1 MLALEATS
9 TYYRVVRVVWKPAA
23 RARQLLCGG
32 CLTLLLTKPTLAQ
45 IAATSVEE
53 PLRLQVEKSEAAR
66 ACPSAE
72 WFEARVLAHTPATGI
87 AGNYSIDLS
96 RTEQQRWRARI
107 VRLAADGSTLAERV
121 LEDSGPS
128 CVPLAEAS
136 ALTVAILADST
147 ASTVQLAPPPEPK
160 PEPPRPAPVVVPA
173 EEPPLRGFAGVGAG
187 LSTGM
192 IAPLAP
198 MFGIGLGLDT
208 RYLSPGF
215 RLMMTTKQHFDLG
228 PGSATVQAWIAS
240 ASVCLHPALSRLS
253 PALCATADAGVLH
266 GSAEGFDDVRPS
278 SRPHEAFGLE
288 ARGTWYA
295 DGYRLSASLGG
306 ALPVSR
312 ESFSVAGL
320 GTAYVPPALSFQAQL
335 FCEIGIF

>member
-1 MLALEATS
+1 MAALALGATS
-9 TYYRVVRVVWKPAA
+9 TYYRVVWKPAA
-23 RARQLLCGG
+23 RAKQLLFGG

-45 IAATSVEE
+45 LAASSE
-53 PLRLQVEKSEAAR
+53 PLPLQLQVEKSESAR
-66 ACPSAE
+66 VCPSDS
-72 WFEARVLAHTPATGI
+72 WFEARVLAHAPSTGI

-96 RTEQQRWRARI
+96 RTEQRWRARI
-107 VRLAADGSTLAERV
+107 VRLAADGSALAERV

-128 CVPLAEAS
+128 CEPLAEAS

-160 PEPPRPAPVVVPA
+160 PEPPRPAPVAAPA
-173 EEPPLRGFAGVGAG
+173 RGAPALRGFAGAGAG
-187 LSTGM
+187 LSSGM

-198 MFGIGLGLDT
+198 LFGVGLGLDT

-228 PGSATVQAWIAS
+228 PGRVAVQAWVAS
-240 ASVCLHPALSRLS
+240 ASVCVHPALSRLS
-253 PALCATADAGVLH
+253 PALCATADAGVLQ
-266 GSAEGFDDVRPS
+266 GSAEGFDEARPS

-306 ALPVSR
+306 ALPMSR